1 MVSRVSLSW
10 SAVTMILRSYELGM
24 TANWEERKSG
34 LRICSGRSASIVTT
48 ILSLTYRAAVLT
60 PGPAL
65 TE

>member
-1 MVSRVSLSW
+1 
-10 SAVTMILRSYELGM
+10 M

-34 LRICSGRSASIVTT
+34 LRTCSGTSTSIVTT
-48 ILSLTYRAAVLT
+48 ILSMAYRVACLT

>member
-1 MVSRVSLSW
+1 
-10 SAVTMILRSYELGM
+10 MILRSYELGM

-34 LRICSGRSASIVTT
+34 LRTCSGSSATLVTT
-48 ILSLTYRAAVLT
+48 ILSLAYRAACLT

>member
-1 MVSRVSLSW
+1 MLSW

-34 LRICSGRSASIVTT
+34 LRTRTCSGSSATLVTT
-48 ILSLTYRAAVLT
+48 ILSLAYRAACLT
-60 PGPAL
+60 AGPAL